1 MILVSKIVAVI
12 TAFSICITAPTMA
25 GGYEG
30 VLETYKLERP
40 DGSAITMYENP
51 DRASA
56 VLGSIPSGT
65 TVRII
70 KGNPVG
76 WILIE
81 YENTQGCVMGSGE
94 ILCTGVR
101 VPTE

>member
-51 DRASA
+51 DRAS
-56 VLGSIPSGT
+56 
-65 TVRII
+65 
-70 KGNPVG
+70 
-76 WILIE
+76 
-81 YENTQGCVMGSGE
+81 QCH
-94 ILCTGVR
+94 
-101 VPTE
+101 